1 MFLRPIIGSYFYR
14 LHRFFLLIASAAFL
28 LGCVSSNGQVE
39 KAEHHPI
46 IHYEFTGIPLLYF
59 GYGSSVPLT
68 PTLSLT
74 AAHVAKINYA
84 SVVAYHP
91 TCDVALIKSDNR
103 SVNLPELGLIY
114 QGEKVKAF
122 GVNGR
127 GEVVMGTGIYHKD
140 LNFVN
145 SRYFSQCPAS
155 ITDAPIQSGMSGGGA
170 FNEQG
175 ELVGILAAIAS
186 KTNTRLLDGR
196 RLDLDRLSIFVSI
209 HFIQPWL
216 EESVHTYLQA
226 NAQ

>member
-1 MFLRPIIGSYFYR
+1 MFLQPFIGSYFHQWYR
-14 LHRFFLLIASAAFL
+14 FYLLIASTAFL
-28 LGCVSSNGQVE
+28 LGCASSNGQVE
-39 KAEHHPI
+39 KVDYHPP
-46 IHYEFTGIPLLYF
+46 IHYEFTGIPFFYF

-91 TCDVALIKSDNR
+91 TCDVALIRSDNR

-114 QGEKVKAF
+114 QGEEVKAF
-122 GVNGR
+122 GVNAR
-127 GEVVMGTGIYHKD
+127 GEVVMGKGIYHRD
-140 LNFVN
+140 LNFIN

-155 ITDAPIQSGMSGGGA
+155 ITDAPTRSGMSGGGA
-170 FNEQG
+170 FNEHG
-175 ELVGILAAIAS
+175 ELVGILAAIAN
-186 KTNTRLLDGR
+186 KENTRLLNGQ
-196 RLDLDRLSIFVSI
+196 RLDIERLSIFVSI

-216 EESVHTYLQA
+216 EETVNTYLQA